1 MKRVLPMVVAAI
13 LLAVPAFAQTGK
25 PSGSGTSE
33 KGSSAG
39 SASKT
44 MSATGTVAS
53 VSASSLTVK
62 GKSGDMTFTVD
73 EKTHVT
79 ASGASHKSAAN
90 KADNKPTQITDMV
103 HEGDQVT
110 VKYHDM
116 GATKHAADVRVSK
129 AAAGAAPKK

>member
-1 MKRVLPMVVAAI
+1 MKRVLPMVVAAV
-13 LLAVPAFAQTGK
+13 LLAAPAFAQTAK
-25 PSGSGTSE
+25 PSGS
-33 KGSSAG
+33 KGSS
-39 SASKT
+39 SASANKT
-44 MSATGTVAS
+44 MTAMGTVAS

-90 KADNKPTQITDMV
+90 KSDNKPTQITDLV

-116 GATKHAADVRVSK
+116 GSMKHAADVRVR
-129 AAAGAAPKK
+129 AGGTAAPKK